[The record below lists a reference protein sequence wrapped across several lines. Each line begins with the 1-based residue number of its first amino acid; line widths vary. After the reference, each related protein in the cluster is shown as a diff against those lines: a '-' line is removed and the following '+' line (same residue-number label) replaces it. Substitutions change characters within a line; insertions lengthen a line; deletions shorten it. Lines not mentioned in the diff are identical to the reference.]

1 MSGYCKPF
9 RAADSELFV
18 SGASFEDVVAL
29 YLFDKRLRLMMMDAL
44 ERIEVA
50 VRAEIAA
57 QMGAKNP
64 QAHLEFDY
72 FWVESCDQK
81 SLDASLNAFDA
92 WRREEQ
98 KIRNRRDEIVNHHD
112 REYGT
117 PPPIWASVEL
127 WSFGMLARFYKLMR
141 RRPARSGDPFRRRQ
155 EIFAKLAG
163 RDGFRAQ
170 CFGASWTLVESGC
183 YLAAETSRAG
193 RHCGI
198 RSAADERQTSV
209 RADILG
215 FVRRR
220 FFVAPY
226 LPAVGMAASVAPSN
240 GRFPCRAGAKFEG
253 DGIPAGMEKQQ
264 FLESINRLCVARGK
278 PIFSPLVP
286 NSYKI
291 TRWLNQIFP
300 PPKPRLC
307 ARVANATK
315 RNRPATRNRQ
325 AKDSAQRFMPLFA
338 RRVSNSKSS
347 RLPDAAKIARVRSL
361 S

>member
-9 RAADSELFV
+9 RAADSESFV

-64 QAHLEFDY
+64 QAHLKFDY
-72 FWVESCDQK
+72 FWIESCDQK
-81 SLDASLNAFDA
+81 SLDASLKAFDA

-141 RRPARSGDPFRRRQ
+141 PEDQRAVATRFGVVRKYLQSWLDAMGFARNVSAHHGRLWNRAVIWQP
-155 EIFAKLAG
+155 KLSAG
-163 RDGFRAQ
+163 
-170 CFGASWTLVESGC
+170 L
-183 YLAAETSRAG
+183 
-193 RHCGI
+193 CGI
-198 RSAADERQTSV
+198 RSAERRTSV
-209 RADILG
+209 EADIRG

-240 GRFPCRAGAKFEG
+240 GKFPCRAGAKFER
-253 DGIPAGMEKQQ
+253 DGIPAGMEKQR
-264 FLESINRLCVARGK
+264 FLESINRLCARK
-278 PIFSPLVP
+278 ADF
-286 NSYKI
+286 
-291 TRWLNQIFP
+291 F
-300 PPKPRLC
+300 
-307 ARVANATK
+307 
-315 RNRPATRNRQ
+315 
-325 AKDSAQRFMPLFA
+325 
-338 RRVSNSKSS
+338 SS
-347 RLPDAAKIARVRSL
+347 RPQFAEQRPCLWKKLLRQRRA
-361 S
+361 